1 MRPLTTYL
9 VQPVYQWAVDSGYMP
24 HILVDTTIEGVDVP
38 VNYIENNKIVLN
50 ITPGAAIGLTIDE
63 KFIRFGTSFNQM
75 HFDVVV
81 PLRALRAIYAK
92 ETGQGLVFS
101 EHDMLDDEV
110 ATPEPPKKPKLSLV
124 K

>member
-9 VQPVYQWAVDSGYMP
+9 VQPVYQWAVDSGYTP
-24 HILVDTTIEGVDVP
+24 HILVDTTVEGVDVP
-38 VNYIENNKIVLN
+38 VNYIENNKIILN
-50 ITPGAAIGLTIDE
+50 IHPKAAINLVINDQS
-63 KFIRFGTSFNQM
+63 IRYGASFNQM

-101 EHDMLDDEV
+101 ELDMMLDEANV
-110 ATPEPPKKPKLSLV
+110 PESPKKPKLSLV